1 MTSGGKERLSFLA
14 PLKEDIK
21 SAGWFKGDCLIET
34 DKTVA
39 FSDSYFNVLY
49 QCRINTG

>member
-21 SAGWFKGDCLIET
+21 SDDLKVIAL
-34 DKTVA
+34 
-39 FSDSYFNVLY
+39 
-49 QCRINTG
+49 